1 MDSQAELR
9 TWEGE
14 REQPDQALRESE
26 KRYRLLAENISDV
39 IWVTDMN
46 LRPTYLSPSYTRL
59 TGFSIEEAMA
69 RGIEQSLTPASLK
82 SAANAFKKAFAAS
95 QEEENKNRVPG
106 LPPLELEVKRKD
118 GTTVWVASTL
128 NFIRD
133 SSGRPIEMLGILRD
147 ITDRK
152 RAEELFTALSVN
164 SPVGIYIASD
174 GRFLFTN
181 PEFRAFVG
189 YSQDELLGKNPL
201 DLAAP
206 EDRDRVRE
214 NAVSMLK
221 GDRSSSYE
229 YGIVNKAGETRWVME
244 TVTSIQYQ
252 GRRAALGNLVDITER
267 KQMEQKLKETL
278 AELECSNRELEQFA
292 YVASHDLQE
301 PLRMV
306 GSYVQLLAQR
316 YGGKL
321 DSDADDFINY
331 AVDGANRMQRMI
343 QDLLAY
349 SRVSTHGKSFQPTN
363 CEVVFDQVV
372 EVLRLAIEES
382 GAVVTHDPLPIVPA
396 DDSQMAQL
404 FQNLMGNA
412 IKFRGEA
419 APRIH
424 VSATETEDEWLFSVR
439 DNGIGIDPQYH
450 ERIFVVFQR
459 LHRREEYPGTGIG
472 LAICK
477 KVVERHG
484 GRIWVESE
492 IGKGTT
498 FCFTIPKRT
507 VGERT

>member
-1 MDSQAELR
+1 
-9 TWEGE
+9 
-14 REQPDQALRESE
+14 
-26 KRYRLLAENISDV
+26 
-39 IWVTDMN
+39 
-46 LRPTYLSPSYTRL
+46 
-59 TGFSIEEAMA
+59 
-69 RGIEQSLTPASLK
+69 
-82 SAANAFKKAFAAS
+82 
-95 QEEENKNRVPG
+95 
-106 LPPLELEVKRKD
+106 
-118 GTTVWVASTL
+118 
-128 NFIRD
+128 
-133 SSGRPIEMLGILRD
+133 
-147 ITDRK
+147 
-152 RAEELFTALSVN
+152 
-164 SPVGIYIASD
+164 
-174 GRFLFTN
+174 
-181 PEFRAFVG
+181 
-189 YSQDELLGKNPL
+189 
-201 DLAAP
+201 
-206 EDRDRVRE
+206 
-214 NAVSMLK
+214 
-221 GDRSSSYE
+221 
-229 YGIVNKAGETRWVME
+229 ME

-321 DSDADDFINY
+321 DSDADEFINY

-404 FQNLMGNA
+404 FQNLIDNA

-424 VSATETEDEWLFSVR
+424 VSATETENEWLFSVR
-439 DNGIGIDPQYH
+439 DNGIGIAPQYH

-498 FCFTIPKRT
+498 FCFTIPKRE